1 MAKANTHRRKET
13 TMTQAEFNQFIES
26 TCSATI
32 VDPDRPLVDQGID
45 SLGMLTLMV
54 AIEDSLGIELD
65 PESLADGR
73 GSTPSGLL
81 SLVEQLK
88 ATV

>member
-1 MAKANTHRRKET
+1 MTAKANTHRRKET

-32 VDPDRPLVDQGID
+32 VDP
-45 SLGMLTLMV
+45 
-54 AIEDSLGIELD
+54 
-65 PESLADGR
+65 ESLADGR

-81 SLVEQLK
+81 SLVEQPK

>member
-1 MAKANTHRRKET
+1 
-13 TMTQAEFNQFIES
+13 
-26 TCSATI
+26 

-81 SLVEQLK
+81 SLVEQPK

>member
-1 MAKANTHRRKET
+1 
-13 TMTQAEFNQFIES
+13 MTQAEFNQFIES

-54 AIEDSLGIELD
+54 AIEDSLGIEPVSYTHLTL
-65 PESLADGR
+65 PTICS
-73 GSTPSGLL
+73 
-81 SLVEQLK
+81 V
-88 ATV
+88 

>member
-1 MAKANTHRRKET
+1 
-13 TMTQAEFNQFIES
+13 MTQAEFNQFIES

-32 VDPDRPLVDQGID
+32 V
-45 SLGMLTLMV
+45 
-54 AIEDSLGIELD
+54 D

-81 SLVEQLK
+81 SLVEQPK

>member
-1 MAKANTHRRKET
+1 
-13 TMTQAEFNQFIES
+13 MTQAEFNQFIET

-32 VDPDRPLVDQGID
+32 LDADRPFVDQGID

-54 AIEDSLGIELD
+54 AVEDQLGIELD
-65 PESLADGR
+65 PEALADGR

-81 SLVEQLK
+81 SLIEQSK

>member
-1 MAKANTHRRKET
+1 
-13 TMTQAEFNQFIES
+13 MTQAEFNQFIES

-65 PESLADGR
+65 PESPVSYTHLTLPTTLHECR
-73 GSTPSGLL
+73 SRWSPYH
-81 SLVEQLK
+81 
-88 ATV
+88 

>member
-1 MAKANTHRRKET
+1 
-13 TMTQAEFNQFIES
+13 
-26 TCSATI
+26 
-32 VDPDRPLVDQGID
+32 
-45 SLGMLTLMV
+45 MLTLMV

-81 SLVEQLK
+81 SLVEQPK